1 LNAAYTEETY
11 HLVGARQFALMK
23 STAIFINTSRGPMVD
38 EQALAEALKAR
49 RIAGA
54 GLDVFE
60 EEPKVH
66 PDLLGMD
73 QVVLTP
79 HIGSGV
85 RDIREEIAV
94 IVANNILAAIRGERP
109 PNVYNPEI
117 YA

>member
-1 LNAAYTEETY
+1 
-11 HLVGARQFALMK
+11 MK

-66 PDLLGMD
+66 PDLLAMD

-94 IVANNILAAIRGERP
+94 IVANNILAAIRGQRP